1 LIHSPFS
8 NFLCCVTIVKVS
20 SIWFLQWFPFSYNV
34 HYYFGE
40 LFFSI
45 FIYIFWLPGSV
56 LNINYLTFNLLCH
69 QLFTTIT
76 VDEPAPGLK
85 TIFSFKVPDQR
96 SGKVS
101 YLIVYLL
108 SLSLSLVFLRMQ
120 RTYEF
125 MLSEIPLLCI
135 DSQICKCWPLWFLLI
150 LIIIF

>member
-1 LIHSPFS
+1 MCIIILV
-8 NFLCCVTIVKVS
+8 NF
-20 SIWFLQWFPFSYNV
+20 
-34 HYYFGE
+34 
-40 LFFSI
+40 FFSI

-56 LNINYLTFNLLCH
+56 LNINYLTFNLLCY

-135 DSQICKCWPLWFLLI
+135 DSQICKC
-150 LIIIF
+150 